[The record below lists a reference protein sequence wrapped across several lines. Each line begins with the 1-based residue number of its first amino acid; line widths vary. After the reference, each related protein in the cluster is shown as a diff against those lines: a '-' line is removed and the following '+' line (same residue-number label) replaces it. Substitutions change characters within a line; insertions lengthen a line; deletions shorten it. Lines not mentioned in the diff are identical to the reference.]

1 MSNDMVRELFRNLE
15 NTLHERLRIIED
27 ILSNQRQNG
36 NVNLVGVEQRLH
48 DMGTT
53 IRLVEENT
61 MKEIHA
67 MTRKF
72 DTWMQGMNRLESDI
86 NTLRQELRNKKPDER
101 PVELVQAELEEH
113 LTQAAA
119 LDADVDATEVEVNAK
134 QALKKA
140 IQALPAPVVKHPVI
154 EEETVE
160 EEEEVV
166 EEEVEEEEVEEE
178 EVVEEEV
185 VEEEVEEEE
194 VVEEEEEEESLTEF
208 TYKGKTYYHDA
219 DYKVYVPDAD
229 GAVGDPVGLYDPQT
243 NRIRR
248 LT

>member
-27 ILSNQRQNG
+27 ILSNQRSSG
-36 NVNLVGVEQRLH
+36 NASLVGVEQQLH

-53 IRLVEENT
+53 VRLVEENT

-72 DTWMQGMNRLESDI
+72 DTWMQGMNKLEQDM
-86 NTLRQELRNKKPDER
+86 NTLRVELRSRKPDER
-101 PVELVQAELEEH
+101 PVEAVQAELEQD

-119 LDADVDATEVEVNAK
+119 LDADVDATVVEVNAK

-140 IQALPAPVVKHPVI
+140 VQALPSPIHKVV
-154 EEETVE
+154 EEEVVEE

-166 EEEVEEEEVEEE
+166 EEEEE
-178 EVVEEEV
+178 
-185 VEEEVEEEE
+185 EEEVEEEE
-194 VVEEEEEEESLTEF
+194 VVEEEEEEVVEEEEEEEEALTEF

-219 DYKVYVPDAD
+219 DYKVYVPDED
-229 GAVGDPVGLYDPQT
+229 GAVGDPVGIYDPQAK
-243 NRIRR
+243 RIRR